1 MKIVDPPKRQGGTM
15 SHYRATLETQLAREE
30 VFAYLSDF
38 SNAEEWDPGTL
49 QAARV
54 DEGPVGVGSE
64 FRLVAAFLG
73 RRTSITYRIVE
84 YDRPNAVGFRGEN
97 ATVVSSDRI
106 TLASTDAG
114 TRIVYDAELTL
125 KGPLK
130 LADPLLALA
139 FNRVGDKALA
149 GMQDVLAR
157 KRATR
162 TSPGREQSL
171 ERR

>member
-1 MKIVDPPKRQGGTM
+1 MA
-15 SHYRATLETQLAREE
+15 HYTAALEAQLPREE

-38 SNAEEWDPGTL
+38 SNTEEWDPGTV
-49 QAARV
+49 QATRV

-84 YDRPNAVGFRGEN
+84 YDGPHAVSFHGEN

-139 FNRVGDKALA
+139 FRHVGEKARA
-149 GMQDVLAR
+149 GMQDVLACEHAAR
-157 KRATR
+157 M
-162 TSPGREQSL
+162 SPDRPQPL